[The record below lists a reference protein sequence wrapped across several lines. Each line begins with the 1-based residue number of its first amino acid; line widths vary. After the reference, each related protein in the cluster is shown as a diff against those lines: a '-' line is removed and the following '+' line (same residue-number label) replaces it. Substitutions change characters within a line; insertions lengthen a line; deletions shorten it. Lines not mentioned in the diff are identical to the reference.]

1 MRDRSPSPTFVRRV
15 VWLPLGFIAVGLGGL
30 GAIVPGL
37 PSTVFFIAAVACF
50 SRSSPRLE
58 RWVLSLPGVGR
69 MVDDF
74 RAGRGMPRRAKV
86 VAVTMLVV
94 SVGLS
99 AWAIPSTWGSVALVV
114 VGAVGVVV
122 ILRVPTA
129 PDRRPAVADGT

>member
-1 MRDRSPSPTFVRRV
+1 V
-15 VWLPLGFIAVGLGGL
+15 VWLPLGFVAVGLGGL
-30 GAIVPGL
+30 GAVLPGL

-50 SRSSPRLE
+50 SKSSPRLE
-58 RWVLSLPGVGR
+58 RWVLSLPGVGP

-86 VAVTMLVV
+86 TAITMLVI

-99 AWAIPSTWGSVALVV
+99 AWAIGSVWAGAALVA

-129 PDRRPAVADGT
+129 PERRPAVADGTVGPAG

>member
-1 MRDRSPSPTFVRRV
+1 M
-15 VWLPLGFIAVGLGGL
+15 WLPLGFVAVGLGGL
-30 GAIVPGL
+30 GAVLPGL

-50 SRSSPRLE
+50 SKSSPRLE

-86 VAVTMLVV
+86 MAVTMLVV

-99 AWAIPSTWGSVALVV
+99 AWAIGSAWAGAALVA

-129 PDRRPAVADGT
+129 PERRPAVADG